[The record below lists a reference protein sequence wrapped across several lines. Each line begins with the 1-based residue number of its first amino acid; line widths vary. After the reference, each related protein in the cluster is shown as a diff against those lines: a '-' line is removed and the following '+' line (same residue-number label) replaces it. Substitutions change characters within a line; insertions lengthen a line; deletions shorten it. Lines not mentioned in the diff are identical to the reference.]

1 MEWKEPKSRD
11 MNIKY
16 LIKFLFTSGLI
27 LQSFVVKANNISRAE
42 YQKRVQNLNTV
53 IDMRINDKVREEIE
67 LLVKKRRRESQV
79 ILGRTSLYFPLIEQK
94 IRERQLPDELKY
106 LAAIESSLRPDVTS
120 GAGAAGLW
128 QFMRHTAQLY
138 GLRVDR
144 NIDERRDVEKSTE
157 KALLYL
163 KTLKEKYGNWT
174 LALAAYNC
182 GPGTINRAI
191 SRSGGSD
198 NYWDIARYLPYETQ
212 EFVPR
217 FIAMSYLMNY
227 YYIHELTPTEPEEE
241 LRYTASIRVFNKV
254 SFPALSKKIN
264 LDLRII
270 KILNPSFIR
279 EHIPHS
285 KEGIYKLVLPQ
296 KSMDLYAQAYDIDLT
311 SPQYAL
317 DASLQ
322 LQLNNQ
328 KENYV
333 NQSVQENIF
342 LNPKSIEE
350 LESLSASGNLISL
363 VLSDMK
369 SSASRPQSFKS
380 YRLGRLESLADVAQK
395 HQVSL
400 KELLQWNGIKPEDEL
415 PLNAVV
421 KIAVN

>member
-1 MEWKEPKSRD
+1 MP
-11 MNIKY
+11 
-16 LIKFLFTSGLI
+16 LTA
-27 LQSFVVKANNISRAE
+27 VKANNINRAE

-53 IDMRINDKVREEIE
+53 IDMRINEKVREEIE
-67 LLVKKRRRESQV
+67 LLVEKRRRESQV
-79 ILGRTSLYFPLIEQK
+79 ILGRTALYFPLIEQK
-94 IRERQLPDELKY
+94 IREMELPDELKY

-191 SRSGGSD
+191 KRSGGSD
-198 NYWDIARYLPYETQ
+198 NYWDIARYLPNETQ
-212 EFVPR
+212 EFIPR

-227 YYIHELTPTEPEEE
+227 YYTHELTPTEPEVE
-241 LRYTASIRVFNKV
+241 LRYTTSIRVFNKV

-279 EHIPHS
+279 EHIPYS
-285 KEGIYKLVLPQ
+285 KEGKYRLVLPQ
-296 KSMDLYAQAYDIDLT
+296 KAMDLYAQAYDIDLT
-311 SPQYAL
+311 SPEYAV
-317 DASLQ
+317 DAPLQ
-322 LQLNNQ
+322 HQLN
-328 KENYV
+328 
-333 NQSVQENIF
+333 QEIQRNVKQEAQESLY
-342 LNPKSIEE
+342 LNVKSMQG
-350 LESLSASGNLISL
+350 LESLSNSGNLISL
-363 VLSDMK
+363 VINDMK
-369 SSASRPQSFKS
+369 SGANKPQSFKS
-380 YRLGRLESLADVAQK
+380 YRLGRLESLVDVAQK

-400 KELLQWNGIKPEDEL
+400 KELLHWNGIKPEDEL